1 MVAPKQEK
9 PMERLLENIKVP
21 EGIRQLTREQLLQ
34 LAVEVRERIVDS
46 VSHTGGHLSS
56 NLGTVE
62 LTIALHRV
70 FESPKDKLVWDVGHQ
85 AYPHKILTGRSKQFD
100 SLRQTD
106 GLSGFLS
113 IHESPHDIFGAG
125 HAGTACSAAVGLA
138 YARDLLNADSRVVAV
153 VGDGGLTAGMAFEAL
168 NHAGQLQKDLL
179 VILNDNSWSISKN
192 VGAMADYLNR
202 IITGQVYNRAKADM
216 ERLVGSLPSVGSSML
231 KMLHHA
237 EEHLKGMVVPGTW
250 FEELG
255 FRYFGPIDGH
265 DLFKLIDTL
274 ESLKKLSGPILLH
287 CITQK
292 GKGYPPAEEAP
303 LKWHGATPFDKV
315 VGKPHK
321 KSGDKAYTDIFSEMI
336 VCEARK
342 DPKICAITAAMA
354 TGTGLTKFAEEF
366 PDRFLDVGIAE
377 QHAVTM
383 AAGMARS
390 GLKPVTAIYSTF
402 LQRAFDQIVHDVA
415 LQKLP
420 VIFAVDR
427 AGLVGADGA
436 THQGIFDMTF
446 LRMIP
451 NLEVFVPSNEAEMVG
466 MFKTAFEHDGP
477 IAVRYPRI
485 AITGEYPDWLD
496 TPPVPLGESRILRE
510 GMGIAILAIGTMVA
524 EAMEAAE
531 RLVEEGLNPY
541 VIDMRCLK
549 PLDHQILRQLA
560 EQKADIITVE
570 EHTLLGGFGS
580 AVMEA
585 WTEENLP
592 PVRILRLGIQ
602 DHFVEHGTRE
612 VILHR
617 LGLDAEGIA
626 KSVSAFAGMRVAYAK
641 ASGRAAGY

>member
-1 MVAPKQEK
+1 
-9 PMERLLENIKVP
+9 MERLLDTIQVP
-21 EGIRQLTREQLLQ
+21 EGIRQLNREQLLQ

-46 VSHTGGHLSS
+46 VSLTGGHLSS

-62 LTIALHRV
+62 LAIALHRV
-70 FESPKDKLVWDVGHQ
+70 FDSPKDKLVWDVGHQ

-100 SLRQTD
+100 TLRQTD

-113 IHESPHDIFGAG
+113 IYESPHDIFGAG

-138 YARDLLNADSRVVAV
+138 YARDLLKTDSRVVAI
-153 VGDGGLTAGMAFEAL
+153 VGDGGLTAGMSFEAL
-168 NHAGQLQKDLL
+168 NHAGQLQKDFM
-179 VILNDNSWSISKN
+179 VVLNDNSWSISKN
-192 VGAMADYLNR
+192 VGALADYLNR
-202 IITGQVYNRAKADM
+202 IITGQVYNRAKADL
-216 ERLVGSLPSVGSSML
+216 ERLIGSLPSVGSSML
-231 KMLHHA
+231 KMLHHT
-237 EEHLKGMVVPGTW
+237 EEHLKGMIVPGTW
-250 FEELG
+250 FEEFG

-321 KSGDKAYTDIFSEMI
+321 KTGDKAYTDIFSEI
-336 VCEARK
+336 LVAEARK
-342 DPKICAITAAMA
+342 DPRICAITAAMT

-366 PDRFLDVGIAE
+366 PERFLDVGIAE
-377 QHAVTM
+377 QHAVTL

-415 LQKLP
+415 LQNLP

-427 AGLVGADGA
+427 AGIVGADGA
-436 THQGIFDMTF
+436 THQGIFDMSF

-451 NLEVFVPSNEAEMVG
+451 NMTVFVPSNEAEMVG
-466 MFKTAFEHDGP
+466 MFKTALEHAGP

-485 AITGEYPDWLD
+485 EITGEYPNWLE
-496 TPPVPLGESRILRE
+496 TPAVPLGQSCILRE
-510 GMGIAILAIGTMVA
+510 GSGIAILAIGTMVS
-524 EAMEAAE
+524 ESLEAAE
-531 RLVEEGLNPY
+531 RLSDEGLNPC
-541 VIDMRCLK
+541 VVDMRCLK
-549 PLDHQILRQLA
+549 PLDHAVLRHLTT
-560 EQKADIITVE
+560 QKVEAIITVE
-570 EHTLLGGFGS
+570 EHTLMGGFGS

-585 WTEENLP
+585 WAEESLP
-592 PVRILRLGIQ
+592 PVRMLCLGIK

-612 VILHR
+612 VILNR
-617 LGLDAEGIA
+617 MGLDAEGIA
-626 KSVSAFAGMRVAYAK
+626 KSVSAFAGMRVAYSK

>member
-1 MVAPKQEK
+1 
-9 PMERLLENIKVP
+9 MERLLETIKVP
-21 EGIRQLTREQLLQ
+21 EEIRQLNRDQLLQ

-46 VSHTGGHLSS
+46 VSLTGGHLSS

-62 LTIALHRV
+62 LAVALHRV
-70 FESPKDKLVWDVGHQ
+70 FDSPKDKIVWDVGHQ

-100 SLRQTD
+100 TLRQTD
-106 GLSGFLS
+106 GLSGFLN

-138 YARDLLNADSRVVAV
+138 YARDLLKTDSRIVAI

-202 IITGQVYNRAKADM
+202 IITGQVYNRAKADL
-216 ERLVGSLPSVGSSML
+216 ERLVSSLPSVGSGML

-265 DLFKLIDTL
+265 DLFKLTDTL
-274 ESLKKLSGPILLH
+274 ESVKKLSGPILLH

-292 GKGYPPAEEAP
+292 GKGYAPAEEAP

-321 KSGDKAYTDIFSEMI
+321 KSGDRAYTDIFSDMI
-336 VCEARK
+336 VAEARK

-377 QHAVTM
+377 QHAVTL

-415 LQKLP
+415 LQNLP

-436 THQGIFDMTF
+436 THQGMFDMSF
-446 LRMIP
+446 LRLIP
-451 NLEVFVPSNEAEMVG
+451 NMAVFVPSNEAEMVG
-466 MFKTAFEHDGP
+466 MFKTALQHEGP

-485 AITGEYPDWLD
+485 AITGEYPDWLE
-496 TPPVPLGESRILRE
+496 TPAIPLGQSCILRE
-510 GMGIAILAIGTMVA
+510 GNGIAILTIGTMAA

-531 RLVEEGLNPY
+531 RLAEEGLNPI
-541 VIDMRCLK
+541 VVDMRCLK
-549 PLDHQILRQLA
+549 PLDRSVLHRLA
-560 EQKADIITVE
+560 DQKVEIITVE
-570 EHTLLGGFGS
+570 EHTILGGFGS
-580 AVMEA
+580 AVAEV
-585 WTEENLP
+585 WSGENLP
-592 PVRILRLGIQ
+592 PIRMLHLGIQ
-602 DHFVEHGTRE
+602 DIFVEHGSRDI
-612 VILHR
+612 ILGR

-626 KSVSAFAGMRVAYAK
+626 KSVSAFAGMRVAFAK
-641 ASGRAAGY
+641 TPGRAAGY